1 MKSERQWRIE
11 VGKSVKEEADRM
23 GLTQESWQ
31 IVKLLPSVG
40 IDDFEKIEVS
50 GAVACHQCGKPIS
63 FTKTFT
69 WGMLAQT
76 GLTCTDCN
84 VDIMFG
90 AYDTESVG
98 ARPLWLYAAPFTES
112 APPSHRNDIT
122 IKAIDGVVAPTDASL
137 QTKDDSPTHIT
148 VEAESLKVARDLA
161 RARTPRKQFTLGET
175 IVRNPTAGAV
185 EGDGMTEAEARGR
198 ARAQIPRDAIQTG
211 ETLITQAGLQ
221 TRTLSARTEDI
232 ARANAK
238 AYGKIESIRLSK
250 PERRGILGFGRR
262 LLNEYAITLN
272 CQVRMRL
279 TYKTTA
285 ALDVRIGALPQH
297 AHCQVCGKKGVLPQA
312 GSELAFYACVSCTQ
326 TYSAAI
332 QRLTDALLGPL
343 AAFGRSGS
351 FEERQFMK
359 RIDAEYQAQLG
370 AVPTLRAFRCWQCGS
385 AVPMALEAI
394 CPSCGMYQNALLR
407 SGTGKQ

>member
-11 VGKSVKEEADRM
+11 VGKSVKQEADRM
-23 GLTQESWQ
+23 GLTQVSWQ
-31 IVKLLPSVG
+31 IVKLLPSAG
-40 IDDFEKIEVS
+40 IGDFEKIEVS
-50 GAVACHQCGKPIS
+50 GTVSCHQCGKPIS

-76 GLTCTDCN
+76 TLTCTDCN

-90 AYDTESVG
+90 AYDTESAG
-98 ARPLWLYAAPFTES
+98 AKPLWVYAAPSTES
-112 APPSHRNDIT
+112 AFPSHRNDIT
-122 IKAIDGVVAPTDASL
+122 IKTIDGFVAPADGSPER
-137 QTKDDSPTHIT
+137 KDDSPAHVA
-148 VEAESLKVARDLA
+148 VEADSLKAARDLA

-175 IVRNPTAGAV
+175 IVRNPTTGAV
-185 EGDGMTEAEARGR
+185 EGDGMTEAEARDR

-221 TRTLSARTEDI
+221 TKTLSARTEDI

-238 AYGKIESIRLSK
+238 VYGRIESIRLSK

-262 LLNEYAITLN
+262 LLNEYEITLN
-272 CQVRMRL
+272 CQARMRL

-285 ALDVRIGALPQH
+285 SLDVTIGTLPQH
-297 AHCQVCGKKGVLPQA
+297 AHCQVCGKEGFLQQA
-312 GSELAFYACVSCTQ
+312 GSELAFYACVSCTE
-326 TYSAAI
+326 TYCAAI
-332 QRLTDALLGPL
+332 QKLTDALLGPL
-343 AAFGRSGS
+343 AALDRSGS
-351 FEERQFMK
+351 IEERQFMK

-370 AVPTLRAFRCWQCGS
+370 AVPALKAFRCWQCGS
-385 AVPMALEAI
+385 AIPLALEAI

-407 SGTGKQ
+407 SGAGKQ